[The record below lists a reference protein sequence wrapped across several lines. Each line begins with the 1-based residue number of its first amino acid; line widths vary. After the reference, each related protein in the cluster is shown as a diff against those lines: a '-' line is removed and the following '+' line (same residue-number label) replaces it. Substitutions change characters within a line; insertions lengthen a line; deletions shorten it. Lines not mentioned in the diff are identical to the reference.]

1 MSSKSGKHQV
11 PATSSI
17 ATGLASRYAT
27 ALLDLALEQKKIDE
41 VASDLKAVET
51 MLGESADL
59 QRLVAS
65 PVLSRG
71 EQERAVESLAERAG
85 LGKLVAGF
93 LGVLAQKRRLIAL
106 EQIIRSFK
114 ELLAAH
120 RGEVAAEVVS
130 AVPLDAEQLAT
141 LEKSVASFVGKAV
154 SLSASVNPAL
164 LGGVVVRVGSRMID
178 ASLRAKLQR
187 LELSMRGV
195 A

>member
-1 MSSKSGKHQV
+1 M

-27 ALLDLALEQKKIDE
+27 ALLDLALEQSKVDE

-51 MLGESADL
+51 MLGESPEL

-65 PVLSRG
+65 PVLSRA
-71 EQERAVESLAERAG
+71 EQERAVGSLAERAG
-85 LGKLVAGF
+85 LGKLVSGF

-106 EQIIRSFK
+106 EQIILSFK
-114 ELLAAH
+114 ERLAAH

-130 AVPLDAEQLAT
+130 AVPLDAEQLAA
-141 LEKSVASFVGKAV
+141 LEKSVAGFVGKAV